1 MRPLQLLLMS
11 GAAALTM
18 RHSGAAASAA
28 AAAPQHHQQASYG
41 HPRAGAA
48 RDITRQSFNITDG
61 GQDAAGAAV
70 AGEVLLFAG
79 GKGGASE
86 LADVSVYTP
95 VRVVRMPAANSSA
108 GRPGLWSAC
117 LPACL
122 AACLPACFCVA
133 GGCASRSQPV
143 SARAGRSTLTETFQV
158 A

>member
-11 GAAALTM
+11 GAVALTM

-28 AAAPQHHQQASYG
+28 AAAPQHHQASYG

-95 VRVVRMPAANSSA
+95 VRVVRMPAANSSG
-108 GRPGLWSAC
+108 GRPGLWSAWLPAC
-117 LPACL
+117 LAACL
-122 AACLPACFCVA
+122 AACLPACLFLC
-133 GGCASRSQPV
+133 RRRLREPV
-143 SARAGRSTLTETFQV
+143 SAGLSTGRAV
-158 A
+158 DPD